1 MTPYG
6 QLMRFHSVAEFSSYC
21 TSVLS
26 LSYNASNTK
35 YSTRGVSFHQYRYN
49 KWNNKQSTGLPFA
62 SKCPLLWISAQ
73 PKYKGKG
80 ERKNNLKEP
89 KQSRS
94 VWIYTRAAHMDICD
108 KRLLE
113 SESRNN
119 IYKQVWTLPTW
130 LLWGSVRCGLRVWRV
145 GGLSQ
150 VVREKSKGKGWG
162 GWDRGGRKRTKST
175 PPIMRF
181 FRLLLWEISDDKCKG
196 NSNSLTKFPR
206 CGAVKGTSIFPLVS
220 SHLGHFHSCFKVCGG
235 TTAVFFLFL
244 KKISF

>member
-1 MTPYG
+1 
-6 QLMRFHSVAEFSSYC
+6 MRAIQNILQEGFHFINIDTTNEIISKVRAFHSP
-21 TSVLS
+21 TSVLCS
-26 LSYNASNTK
+26 EFLLSPNIK
-35 YSTRGVSFHQYRYN
+35 E
-49 KWNNKQSTGLPFA
+49 
-62 SKCPLLWISAQ
+62 
-73 PKYKGKG
+73 KGK
-80 ERKNNLKEP
+80 EKNNLKEP

-162 GWDRGGRKRTKST
+162 GWVGGGETGEVERE
-175 PPIMRF
+175 P
-181 FRLLLWEISDDKCKG
+181 
-196 NSNSLTKFPR
+196 SLHHP
-206 CGAVKGTSIFPLVS
+206 SWDS
-220 SHLGHFHSCFKVCGG
+220 SACCFGK
-235 TTAVFFLFL
+235 
-244 KKISF
+244 

>member
-1 MTPYG
+1 
-6 QLMRFHSVAEFSSYC
+6 MRFHSVAEFSSYC

-49 KWNNKQSTGLPFA
+49 KWNKKQSTGLPFA
-62 SKCPLLWISAQ
+62 NKCPLLWISAQ

-80 ERKNNLKEP
+80 GKNNLKEP

-119 IYKQVWTLPTW
+119 IYKQVWNPSHVTA
-130 LLWGSVRCGLRVWRV
+130 VRLRPMWAQ
-145 GGLSQ
+145 GT
-150 VVREKSKGKGWG
+150 KGWG
-162 GWDRGGRKRTKST
+162 LESGSPAEEQREGVGLVGGGQGR
-175 PPIMRF
+175 
-181 FRLLLWEISDDKCKG
+181 
-196 NSNSLTKFPR
+196 
-206 CGAVKGTSIFPLVS
+206 
-220 SHLGHFHSCFKVCGG
+220 
-235 TTAVFFLFL
+235 
-244 KKISF
+244 